1 MKRKIISML
10 LCVAM
15 LFTIVGCGQTSVE
28 TSDDASEDLAEDEK
42 ASAIDDEKT
51 SGEEQVVRMW
61 TFLDPEADNGRSKA
75 LKQMIEN
82 FETENPD
89 IKIVVEAQDWTEL
102 TPKFLAAHS
111 AGNAPDIIWSI
122 FDDFASVMAVDALE
136 PLEDLFLDEWT
147 EEEIAD
153 IDDAFFNYGTRDGKH
168 YQITHSR
175 NYQGLFYRKDLLE
188 EKGLD
193 VPKTWDEFIVTC
205 QALTEIDPETGL
217 QRYGFGQVFN
227 TKDADPQIMTA
238 RLLESQGDLF
248 TKDGKANWAN
258 EAGAEALQFELDCVT
273 KYGITPE
280 TAFSISAEDIWTEFS
295 AGRYAFINSAVVRM
309 ATVRSQVTFDPSDV
323 GFMLYPS
330 EDGQSNAPG
339 TLNGWCVGVWNGSQV
354 KEAAGK
360 FVEAMMSPESD
371 ELWVTLGGQ
380 LAIRKSTIEKL
391 SDFYAEP
398 DNEYLVIAA
407 EGIVHAAYPQP
418 TDFIANAWQDDLNQA
433 AQLAYGG
440 GMSVEDALTKA
451 ADDFNERNGR

>member
-1 MKRKIISML
+1 MKKTKKGMAL
-10 LCVAM
+10 LLALLLGLTAM
-15 LFTIVGCGQTSVE
+15 VGCGTNEEISSGE
-28 TSDDASEDLAEDEK
+28 TSSE
-42 ASAIDDEKT
+42 SA
-51 SGEEQVVRMW
+51 SGETQSSEAASGQEQVVRMW

-75 LKQMIEN
+75 LKQMIET
-82 FETENPD
+82 FEADNPG
-89 IKIVVEAQDWTEL
+89 IKILVEAQDWTEL
-102 TPKFLAAHS
+102 TPKFLAAHA

-136 PLEDLFLDEWT
+136 PLENLFLGDWT

-175 NYQGLFYRKDLLE
+175 NYLGIYYRKDLLE

-193 VPKTWDEFIVTC
+193 IPKTWDEFITAC
-205 QALTEIDPETGL
+205 QALTEMDQETGL

-227 TKDADPQIMTA
+227 TTDADPQVMTA

-248 TKDGKANWAN
+248 TEDGKANWAN
-258 EAGAEALQFELDCVT
+258 DAGAEALQFQLDCIT
-273 KYGITPE
+273 EYGITPD
-280 TAFSISAEDIWTEFS
+280 TAFSITAEDIWTEFA
-295 AGRYAFINSAVVRM
+295 AGRYAFINGAVVRM
-309 ATVRSQVTFDPSDV
+309 GTVRSQVTFDPSDV

-339 TLNGWCVGVWNGSQV
+339 TLNGWCVGVWAGSEV

-380 LAIRKSTIEKL
+380 LAIRKSTIENL
-391 SDFYAEP
+391 SDFYADP
-398 DNEYLVIAA
+398 DNEYLTVAA
-407 EGIVHAAYPQP
+407 NGIVNAAYPQP
-418 TDFIANAWQDDLNQA
+418 TGFIANAWQDDLNQA
-433 AQLAYGG
+433 AQLVHVG
-440 GMSVEDALTKA
+440 GMSVADALAKT
-451 ADDFNERNGR
+451 ADDFNERNSQ